1 MTKGLNTS
9 STGLGRGRRVPQTG
23 RGRPPLAKI
32 PKTVGNKSIK
42 CDMCKKEFPVNVDES
57 VLINHIKTV
66 HMNKKS
72 DENLICN
79 KCDRKMPTATAL
91 KYHTCS
97 ERYQCPDCNKMFMQK
112 STLIEHQA
120 VAHRPQQVS
129 QAPTTVSEPQPASAG
144 EHTEVKSEEKEDE
157 DEIPQLI
164 VKSVETVKKPDIIKK
179 LADDWDD
186 EGNEDVDNEIKTE
199 GRGEKGD
206 SVPDI
211 DNVKGKETS
220 RKSVEKSDDVD
231 EDQIVADVDDIL
243 KET

>member
-1 MTKGLNTS
+1 MY
-9 STGLGRGRRVPQTG
+9 
-23 RGRPPLAKI
+23 
-32 PKTVGNKSIK
+32 
-42 CDMCKKEFPVNVDES
+42 
-57 VLINHIKTV
+57 LIN
-66 HMNKKS
+66 
-72 DENLICN
+72 DEI
-79 KCDRKMPTATAL
+79 DIIVT
-91 KYHTCS
+91 
-97 ERYQCPDCNKMFMQK
+97 F
-112 STLIEHQA
+112 
-120 VAHRPQQVS
+120 RPQQVS

-211 DNVKGKETS
+211 DNVKGRETS

-243 KET
+243 KETDNIMSDVDTMLSIKKKSPEVTETGITSKSPRDDEEGGVIKSLVDKKKPTAQCEECYECFEDQEKLAWHSLNDH